1 MKKIFCVVF
10 LVIATVIY
18 SQIKLYDTG
27 ELIGEATDRNGI
39 IAELRKKGEILTFM
53 YRDMKYK
60 DFERYKIFIFEESD
74 LDTIYN
80 LFLTDEK
87 QKGDSKTVELET
99 NGLLIFDYKKSLG
112 IKYIEVFHQSKGVR
126 EILPSMTTRQIRK
139 LFGKL

>member
-1 MKKIFCVVF
+1 
-10 LVIATVIY
+10 
-18 SQIKLYDTG
+18 
-27 ELIGEATDRNGI
+27 
-39 IAELRKKGEILTFM
+39 M

-60 DFERYKIFIFEESD
+60 DFKRYKIFIFEESD

-87 QKGDSKTVELET
+87 QKGDSKNVELET
-99 NGLLIFDYKKSLG
+99 NDLLIFEYKKSLG
-112 IKYIEVFHQSKGVR
+112 IRYIEVFHQSKGVR